1 MDLKWLEKF
10 CRWLCLIH
18 DHYGPELREAI
29 NANHPIQPCRS
40 QDQTMRSKRL
50 FRLLQQN
57 FFMQVT
63 ARLRISFQVK
73 LLRPELQSQMGLNF

>member
-1 MDLKWLEKF
+1 MDLKNGLTF

-29 NANHPIQPCRS
+29 NANYPIQPCRS
-40 QDQTMRSKRL
+40 QDQTTRSKRL
-50 FRLLQQN
+50 FNLLQQN
-57 FFMQVT
+57 LLQVT
-63 ARLRISFQVK
+63 ARLRISSEVK